1 VDTQPEGTDENAKIE
16 EEDEADED
24 LDNIL
29 RKNCG
34 EEKP

>member
-1 VDTQPEGTDENAKIE
+1 VDTQPEEMEDNAVIE
-16 EEDEADED
+16 DEDEADED

-29 RKNCG
+29 RKSGG